1 MNENVKD
8 YEDYYNINEIIEKT
22 NKTYSSLKNDNI
34 DPIINQAKS
43 YGTTEKEYEEILQN
57 EINRIERRYLRRL
70 NDEQTEED
78 IAEEY
83 HEKVADKSVDDNFHK
98 ILNSIESTVN
108 FIKSYENFD
117 KFEEIINSNIIK
129 LNNSYKDSQNTIDEV
144 YKDDDIYDILN
155 NTLQNLTNKSL
166 NYYIEIKKSFKSL
179 RKYIEDSIDEI
190 DNLLN
195 KCANST
201 YKTFANKYEEIQKK
215 AESID
220 KQQNDTQED
229 INKISHTSISQNTEY
244 ITDFDISTLIKKAR
258 FTFSLKTEGN
268 GDIKKPK
275 VEASV
280 TNQIR
285 PDSAKFEIYSPFG
298 TCGRNIQRIDV
309 KFNDVNYTTKTYFDT
324 NSKLI
329 NASTIADFEAYDY
342 EIGRYRVENS
352 DENFCNNV
360 LGIIVCSESTCDL
373 DNPETI
379 EYPIKKSQKRKKI
392 EENDLYDV
400 ENF

>member
-1 MNENVKD
+1 M
-8 YEDYYNINEIIEKT
+8 
-22 NKTYSSLKNDNI
+22 
-34 DPIINQAKS
+34 
-43 YGTTEKEYEEILQN
+43 QN

-117 KFEEIINSNIIK
+117 KFEEIIDSNIKK

-201 YKTFANKYEEIQKK
+201 YKAFANKYE
-215 AESID
+215 
-220 KQQNDTQED
+220 
-229 INKISHTSISQNTEY
+229 
-244 ITDFDISTLIKKAR
+244 
-258 FTFSLKTEGN
+258 
-268 GDIKKPK
+268 
-275 VEASV
+275 
-280 TNQIR
+280 
-285 PDSAKFEIYSPFG
+285 
-298 TCGRNIQRIDV
+298 
-309 KFNDVNYTTKTYFDT
+309 
-324 NSKLI
+324 
-329 NASTIADFEAYDY
+329 
-342 EIGRYRVENS
+342 
-352 DENFCNNV
+352 
-360 LGIIVCSESTCDL
+360 
-373 DNPETI
+373 
-379 EYPIKKSQKRKKI
+379 
-392 EENDLYDV
+392 
-400 ENF
+400 